1 MKPWPG
7 LALSALALAYPFAV
21 YYGSGHLSPRWFAAF
36 LAALWLVRLLTRAPG
51 LRTWPLA
58 LAALGFCALLAVFDQ
73 PALLHWYPV
82 LINAGLLAVFA
93 CSLAHGMPIIER
105 LARLVEPDLPPPAVR
120 YTRTVTKVWAL
131 FFLANGLTA
140 AALTLWA
147 SRECWLLYNGLI
159 AYVLMAALFAG
170 EWLVRQRVRRAA

>member
-1 MKPWPG
+1 
-7 LALSALALAYPFAV
+7 
-21 YYGSGHLSPRWFAAF
+21 
-36 LAALWLVRLLTRAPG
+36 LT
-51 LRTWPLA
+51 
-58 LAALGFCALLAVFDQ
+58 LAALGFCALLVLLDE

-82 LINAGLLAVFA
+82 LMNAGLWLLFTA
-93 CSLAHGMPIIER
+93 SLYHGMPLIER
-105 LARLVEPDLPPPAVR
+105 IARLREPELPAQAVR

-159 AYVLMAALFAG
+159 AYVLMGALFAG
-170 EWLVRQRVRRAA
+170 EWLLRQRVRARA